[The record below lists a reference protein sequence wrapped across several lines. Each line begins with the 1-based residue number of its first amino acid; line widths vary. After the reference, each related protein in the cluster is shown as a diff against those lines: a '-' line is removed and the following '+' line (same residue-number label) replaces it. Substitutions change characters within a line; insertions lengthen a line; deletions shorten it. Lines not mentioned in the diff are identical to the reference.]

1 MIDKITLF
9 VGLNDKKTL
18 RQEINT
24 LEASKII
31 TNIMSNKK
39 LDCTISEAIG
49 VYTMQDSK
57 KVTIE
62 NSLRIEIL
70 FCNKENI
77 IQSGVIETIK
87 KALNQESIAM
97 QYEVIDSELI

>member
-9 VGLNDKKTL
+9 IGLNDKKTL
-18 RQEINT
+18 KQEINT

-31 TNIMSNKK
+31 SNIMSNKK
-39 LDCTISEAIG
+39 LDCTISEAVG
-49 VYTMQDSK
+49 VYTMQDLK

-62 NSLRIEIL
+62 NTLRVELL

-97 QYEVIDSELI
+97 QYEIIDSELI